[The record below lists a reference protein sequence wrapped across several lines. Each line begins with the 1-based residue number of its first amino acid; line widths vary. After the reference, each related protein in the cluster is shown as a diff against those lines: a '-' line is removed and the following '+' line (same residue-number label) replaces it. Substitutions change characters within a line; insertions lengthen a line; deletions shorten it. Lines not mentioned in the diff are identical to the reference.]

1 MPTLF
6 RLLELVAS
14 RYIPILESTEGARIL
29 YSCSID
35 IGHILSDLIEAMRK
49 AKTKVEEFH
58 SSSAR
63 CPRLYFC
70 SDNVVIGCIAGRQRD
85 LCKLLGEN
93 VIDIEIS
100 KDKVTLIGVGKCK
113 LIIPCPSGPICTNL
127 DRRRSKERID
137 FIICSSWRPENV

>member
-1 MPTLF
+1 MKETVPTLF

-49 AKTKVEEFH
+49 AKTKVEEFLQLER
-58 SSSAR
+58 AR

-85 LCKLLGEN
+85 SFANYWGKMLL
-93 VIDIEIS
+93 
-100 KDKVTLIGVGKCK
+100 TLRFPKIK
-113 LIIPCPSGPICTNL
+113 S
-127 DRRRSKERID
+127 R
-137 FIICSSWRPENV
+137 